1 MVKNYLCLYRL
12 IEMVN
17 KINTI
22 RTNKVILKENFSD
35 KVKVIQSFLNKNFI
49 RAKYTGEDDNGVLR
63 NYPIVV
69 QMDENGQPSKKS
81 LTDQQ
86 LFYLLQNKFK
96 TILPKEQGRDKFII
110 QVLKDWYSQKITKH
124 GTLTKYDF

>member
-1 MVKNYLCLYRL
+1 MKVIFLKDVKGKGKKGEVKNVADGYAQNFL
-12 IEMVN
+12 I
-17 KINTI
+17 
-22 RTNKVILKENFSD
+22 
-35 KVKVIQSFLNKNFI
+35 KNFI
-49 RAKYTGEDDNGVLR
+49 RAKYTGEDDNGILR

>member
-1 MVKNYLCLYRL
+1 MCGTKMKLKHY
-12 IEMVN
+12 N
-17 KINTI
+17 KQLNEEF
-22 RTNKVILKENFSD
+22 RKEVLRESYSD
-35 KVKVIQSFLNKNFI
+35 KVAVIQNFLDKNFI
-49 RAKYTGEDDNGVLR
+49 RAKYTGEDDNGVLI
-63 NYPIVV
+63 NIPIVI

-96 TILPKEQGRDKFII
+96 TILPKEHGRDKFII

>member
-1 MVKNYLCLYRL
+1 MIKKVSKLKQNKEL
-12 IEMVN
+12 I
-17 KINTI
+17 
-22 RTNKVILKENFSD
+22 KESFSD
-35 KVKVIQSFLNKNFI
+35 KVNLIQNFLNKNFI
-49 RAKYTGEDDNGVLR
+49 RAKYTGEDEDGVLR

-96 TILPKEQGRDKFII
+96 TILPKEHGRDKFII
-110 QVLKDWYSQKITKH
+110 QVLKDWYGKKITKN